1 MTTTIEWQVTGIGD
15 NVCRVFYRAEDVRRF
30 IRGELA
36 TFAGSFDAARTQ
48 VLTVQVLR
56 VERNLVPPASAES
69 PPVRW
74 VVAKRKPT
82 KRGRK

>member
-15 NVCRVFYRAEDVRRF
+15 DVCRVFYRDEDVRRF

-48 VLTVQVLR
+48 VLTVKVLR
-56 VERNLVPPASAES
+56 VERNIVPPTPAES

-74 VVAKRKPT
+74 VVAKAK